1 MGWRVGVFVF
11 IYNWVNMKTYTI
23 RFNETYIREIEVK
36 ANSEEEAEQE
46 FIDNGYTSNDIT
58 FESSCNTWE
67 IESITDNNILV
78 YEHNGKEKVFKYEKD
93 N

>member
-1 MGWRVGVFVF
+1 MGGGLVLFIF

-23 RFNETYIREIEVK
+23 RFNETHIREIEVK

-67 IESITDNNILV
+67 IESITDNNILDN
-78 YEHNGKEKVFKYEKD
+78 EEDYEKT

>member
-1 MGWRVGVFVF
+1 MGWRVGVFGF

>member
-1 MGWRVGVFVF
+1 MGWSLGVFVF

-23 RFNETYIREIEVK
+23 RFYETHLREIEVK
-36 ANSEEEAEQE
+36 ANSEEEAEQK
-46 FIDNGYTSNDIT
+46 FIDNGYTSNDFT
-58 FESSCNTWE
+58 FDSFCNWE

>member
-1 MGWRVGVFVF
+1 
-11 IYNWVNMKTYTI
+11 MKTYTI